1 MSEKIK
7 VYVLYIISGVIVS
20 LVSGVYMQD
29 LSSGVGALIIG
40 YGLPMPWLERTT
52 VVVPGTP
59 SHYSLSWYGLG
70 LLADIIFWSI
80 IVGIVHILYKQ
91 LRK

>member
-7 VYVLYIISGVIVS
+7 VYVLYIISGVFVS

-29 LSSGVGALIIG
+29 LSQGVGALIIG

-52 VVVPGTP
+52 VVVPGP
-59 SHYSLSWYGLG
+59 PRHYSLSWYGLG

-80 IVGIVHILYKQ
+80 IIGIVHTLYKQ